1 MTDRLLAAR
10 DALKSWLLNDAY
22 PLWWEAGYDHEG
34 GGFHEKL
41 NLDGTPAQAPRRA
54 RVQPRQIF
62 AYAVA
67 GELGWDGPWVEA
79 VQSGLDWYQAH
90 YFRPDGLIRTLVA
103 PDGSALDDSVV
114 LYDQA
119 FGLFAL
125 ATAYAA
131 LGRPAQLAQRADTLL
146 AQLKATLKHP
156 IGGFEEAIPRVLPLL
171 SNPHMHLFEAAL
183 AWTEAGGAAHWRDL
197 ADEIAALALSHFID
211 PVSGGLREFFDGDW
225 KPVAGVDG
233 RIVEPGHQF
242 EWAWLLL
249 RWAKIAGREDAA
261 QAARR
266 MIAIGEGP
274 GVDGSRG
281 VAMNQLLDD
290 MSVHDAQ
297 ARLWPQTERIKA
309 HVLAGNDEGVAAGAE
324 GLFKYFD
331 TPVKGLWRDRLNSD
345 GTFVQE
351 PAPASSFYHIVCA
364 ILEVDRAVRA
374 RA

>member
-22 PLWWEAGYDHEG
+22 PLWWRAGYDHDR

-41 NLDGTPAQAPRRA
+41 NLDGTPTEAPRRA

-67 GELGWDGPWVEA
+67 GELGWDGPWRDA

-103 PDGSALDDSVV
+103 PDGSALDDSVA

-119 FGLFAL
+119 FGLFAM

-131 LGRPAQLAQRADTLL
+131 LGGPAQLAERADILL
-146 AQLKATLKHP
+146 AQLKVTLKHP
-156 IGGFEEAIPRVLPLL
+156 IGGFEEANPRVLPLL

-197 ADEIAALALSHFID
+197 ADEIASLALSHFID
-211 PVSGGLREFFDGDW
+211 PVSGGLREYFDGDW
-225 KPVAGVDG
+225 RPVAGIDG

-249 RWAKIAGREDAA
+249 RWAKIAGRDDAA

-274 GVDGSRG
+274 GVDPVRG

-309 HVLAGNDEGVAAGAE
+309 HVLAGNDEGVAAGTE
-324 GLFKYFD
+324 GLFKYFN
-331 TPVKGLWRDRLNSD
+331 TPVKGLWRDRLNAD
-345 GTFVQE
+345 GAFVQE

-364 ILEVDRAVRA
+364 ILEVDRAARA
-374 RA
+374 RP

>member
-1 MTDRLLAAR
+1 MTDRLTAAR
-10 DALKSWLLNDAY
+10 DALKSWLLNEAY
-22 PLWWEAGYDHEG
+22 PLWWKTGYDHVR

-41 NLDGTPAQAPRRA
+41 NLDGTPTEAPRRA

-67 GELGWDGPWVEA
+67 GELGWDGPWREA
-79 VQSGLDWYQAH
+79 VQAGLDWYLAH
-90 YFRPDGLIRTLVA
+90 YFRPDGLIRTLVSPEGA
-103 PDGSALDDSVV
+103 VLDDSVV

-119 FGLFAL
+119 FGLFAM

-131 LGRPAQLAQRADTLL
+131 LDKPADLAQRADKLL

-156 IGGFEEAIPRVLPLL
+156 FGGFEEASPRVLPLL
-171 SNPHMHLFEAAL
+171 SNPHMHLFEASL
-183 AWTEAGGAAHWRDL
+183 AWTEAGGAAHWRAL
-197 ADEIAALALSHFID
+197 ADEIANLALTHFID
-211 PVSGGLREFFDGDW
+211 PVSGGLREYFDGDW
-225 KPVAGVDG
+225 RAVAGIDG

-249 RWAKIAGREDAA
+249 RWAKIAGRPDAA
-261 QAARR
+261 EAARR

-274 GVDGSRG
+274 GVDPSRG

-309 HVLAGNDEGVAAGAE
+309 HVLTGDDAGVAAGTE

-331 TPVKGLWRDRLNSD
+331 TPVKGLWRDRLNAD
-345 GTFVQE
+345 GAFVQE

-374 RA
+374 KA